1 MKRLLFHAIFCLV
14 AVTLAAQE
22 RITLTSPEAAPSV
35 QKYRVADFNLHPD
48 DPDTPDDEGR
58 LFMVLVGVERPVVV
72 NCLYDKSTATT
83 GTFLI
88 TALNK
93 ANLSSAY
100 NNNAT
105 TGSLTQRVFH
115 RLVVM
120 GESTAVCGKT
130 LTGTLTGSPQ

>member
-1 MKRLLFHAIFCLV
+1 MVKTFSILILC
-14 AVTLAAQE
+14 AVIGLSLTRADAQE
-22 RITLTSPEAAPSV
+22 RISLTVAESNPD
-35 QKYRVADFNLHPD
+35 YRLHALVIVSD
-48 DPDTPDDEGR
+48 DPATPADEGAI
-58 LFMVLVGVERPVVV
+58 VLDLRGAG
-72 NCLYDKSTATT
+72 TASVSCQYTASSNPT

-105 TGSLTQRVFH
+105 TGSLRQRIFH

-130 LTGTLTGSPQ
+130 LTGTLQGSVP